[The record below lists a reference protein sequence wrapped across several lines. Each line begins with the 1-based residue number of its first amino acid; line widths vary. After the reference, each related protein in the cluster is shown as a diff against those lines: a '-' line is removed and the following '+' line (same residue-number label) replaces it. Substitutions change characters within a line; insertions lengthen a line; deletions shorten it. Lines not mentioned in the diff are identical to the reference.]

1 MRKIEYKPIEFS
13 KELPPELDEV
23 ILLVMRKG
31 FSLTLIGG
39 AVRDFLRTGKIGND
53 LDFELK
59 HSMPFSEEEW
69 KSRLKLL
76 KKEIQ
81 KQWECEELSFNIL
94 RINLGEYDVELSSAR
109 REKYNGEGPFNH
121 SDFEVTLDPSLSN
134 AESVQR
140 RDFTLNSIGVYFGAP
155 GTEEEYQL
163 VDPLNGVEDLRNNTL
178 RPSGS
183 EFYKDPVRLLRTI
196 RFHLKYQFSFDQI
209 EFEKFDLTHITLHW
223 ILTEAAK
230 SMTTE
235 FFSLFFKILKEN
247 NISLNPKLKSL
258 EVFSNLKKRDWAGN
272 REQLIIQFLEENSSN
287 EKNRF
292 QELGETL
299 QLNKQFVSSVWELIS
314 LTNRLSEIDQQK
326 LKNLSDIDFAKS
338 DEFHFVKNLHHFSN
352 KYSDCLNLIKED
364 NISKLIK
371 EVLTIWPLGFEQ
383 NLEKPDYSTL
393 PKELRSSYIYK
404 AQLLV

>member
-1 MRKIEYKPIEFS
+1 VKNLEFNPS
-13 KELPPELDEV
+13 QFSNELPSELNEIV
-23 ILLVMRKG
+23 LLIMRKG

-39 AVRDFLRTGKIGND
+39 AVRDFLRTGKIGKD

-81 KQWECEELSFNIL
+81 NKWECEELAFNIL
-94 RINLGEYDVELSSAR
+94 RVTLGEYDVELSSAR
-109 REKYNGEGPFNH
+109 KEKYNGKGPFNH
-121 SDFEVTLDPSLSN
+121 SDFEVTLDPSLSS
-134 AESVQR
+134 AESVER

-163 VDPLNGVEDLRNNTL
+163 VDPLGGVDDLSSSTL
-178 RPSGS
+178 KPSGS

-196 RFHLKYQFSFDQI
+196 RFHLKYQFSFEPI
-209 EFEKFDLTHITLHW
+209 EFEKFDLTQITLHW
-223 ILTEAAK
+223 IFTEAAK
-230 SMTTE
+230 SKTTE
-235 FFSLFFKILKEN
+235 FFPLFFKTLKEN

-258 EVFSNLKKRDWAGN
+258 ELFSNLSKREWVGN
-272 REQLIIQFLEENSSN
+272 REQLIIQFLEENSSID
-287 EKNRF
+287 KNLF
-292 QELGETL
+292 QELGETM
-299 QLNKQFVSSVWELIS
+299 QLNKQFVSSLWELIS
-314 LTNRLSEIDQQK
+314 MANSLSEIDKTK

-338 DEFHFVKNLHHFSN
+338 EEFHFVRSLHQFSI
-352 KYSDCLNLIKED
+352 KYSECLNLIKD
-364 NISKLIK
+364 DSITKLIK

-383 NLEKPDYSTL
+383 NLDKPDYSTL
-393 PKELRSSYIYK
+393 SKELRSSYIYK